1 MTLRALLR
9 GSLLY
14 TLGNFLPRI
23 GAFLLLPVY
32 TAAMAPAEFGIFSL
46 MLSLSGLLAIGYR
59 LGLDGALLRC
69 HFDVAQAQRPS
80 LYRTSAAVTL
90 AAAIG
95 LSAAVA
101 LAIGPFFDAIF
112 PGVPF
117 VPYGVLAL
125 AITAATA
132 FQYVPSSL
140 FRATDRPGRFLAF
153 ALGIFGLVV
162 AGTLLFVLAL
172 GMGAVGGLLAQ
183 LLSGIGVVVATA
195 WILGRMRRG
204 TIRPEL
210 ARAALRFGLPLVPH
224 GLAAWVLNLSDRWL
238 IGLLIGLPAVA
249 AQAAVGVYSFGY
261 VVGQS
266 VALVAMSFNAA
277 WVPTWYARGEGA
289 HGPALL
295 REMTSLVMAGLALL
309 ALSVAVLAPEVTAVL
324 ATARWGEQADA
335 AADVMAV
342 VAGASLVYG
351 LYFMLVST
359 VFLRRRTAGL
369 PLLTLAA
376 GAANVI
382 ANLLLIPRL
391 GLMGAAWSTLVG
403 YTALAGLT
411 WWYAARDF
419 PVRLDL
425 VRLALIGG
433 GALTAALLARLVT
446 PDGAGLAG
454 AAAFHLGL
462 AAAYAALL
470 VPLLRGPV
478 ARLRALLAVP
488 VEAGPAPGAGPG
500 AATAGG

>member
-1 MTLRALLR
+1 MSFRALLR

-59 LGLDGALLRC
+59 LGLDGALLRF
-69 HFDVAQAQRPS
+69 HFDVAEADRPS

-95 LSAAVA
+95 LSALVA
-101 LAIGPFFDAIF
+101 LLIGPFFDAIF

-117 VPYGVLAL
+117 VPYGLLAL

-132 FQYVPSSL
+132 FQYVPSAL
-140 FRATDRPGRFLAF
+140 FRATERPGRFLAF
-153 ALGIFGLVV
+153 ALGVFGLVV
-162 AGTLLFVLAL
+162 AGTLLFVLAM

-183 LLSGIGVVVATA
+183 LLSGIGVVGATA
-195 WILGRMRRG
+195 WILARMRRG
-204 TIRPEL
+204 KVRPEL
-210 ARAALRFGLPLVPH
+210 ARGALRFGLPLVPH

-277 WVPTWYARGEGA
+277 WVPIWYARGDES

-295 REMTSLVMAGLALL
+295 REMTSLVMGGLALL
-309 ALSVAVLAPEVTAVL
+309 AVGVAVLAPELTRVL
-324 ATARWGEQADA
+324 ASARWGAEADA
-335 AADVMAV
+335 AADVISV

-351 LYFMLVST
+351 LYFMVVST

-376 GAANVI
+376 GTANVG

-391 GLMGAAWSTLVG
+391 GLMGAAWSTLIG
-403 YTALAGLT
+403 YLALAGLT

-419 PVRLDL
+419 PVRLDV

-433 GALTAALLARLVT
+433 GALTVALLARLVT
-446 PDGAGLAG
+446 PDSAGLPAST
-454 AAAFHLGL
+454 AFHLGL
-462 AAAYAALL
+462 SAAYAVLL
-470 VPLLRGPV
+470 LPLLRGPV

-488 VEAGPAPGAGPG
+488 VEPGPGAG
-500 AATAGG
+500 AAPAGG

>member
-59 LGLDGALLRC
+59 LGL
-69 HFDVAQAQRPS
+69 DVAQAQRPS

-204 TIRPEL
+204 TI
-210 ARAALRFGLPLVPH
+210 
-224 GLAAWVLNLSDRWL
+224 
-238 IGLLIGLPAVA
+238 
-249 AQAAVGVYSFGY
+249 
-261 VVGQS
+261 
-266 VALVAMSFNAA
+266 
-277 WVPTWYARGEGA
+277 
-289 HGPALL
+289 
-295 REMTSLVMAGLALL
+295 
-309 ALSVAVLAPEVTAVL
+309 
-324 ATARWGEQADA
+324 
-335 AADVMAV
+335 
-342 VAGASLVYG
+342 
-351 LYFMLVST
+351 
-359 VFLRRRTAGL
+359 
-369 PLLTLAA
+369 
-376 GAANVI
+376 
-382 ANLLLIPRL
+382 
-391 GLMGAAWSTLVG
+391 
-403 YTALAGLT
+403 
-411 WWYAARDF
+411 
-419 PVRLDL
+419 
-425 VRLALIGG
+425 
-433 GALTAALLARLVT
+433 
-446 PDGAGLAG
+446 
-454 AAAFHLGL
+454 
-462 AAAYAALL
+462 
-470 VPLLRGPV
+470 
-478 ARLRALLAVP
+478 
-488 VEAGPAPGAGPG
+488 
-500 AATAGG
+500 

>member
-1 MTLRALLR
+1 MSLRALLR

-14 TLGNFLPRI
+14 TLGNFLPRV

-59 LGLDGALLRC
+59 LGLDGALLRF
-69 HFDVAQAQRPS
+69 HFDVEPARRPS
-80 LYRTSAAVTL
+80 LYLTAAAVTL
-90 AAAIG
+90 AAAAG
-95 LSAAVA
+95 LSALAA
-101 LAIGPFFDAIF
+101 LMLGPFFDSIF

-140 FRATDRPGRFLAF
+140 FRATERPGRFVAF
-153 ALGIFGLVV
+153 ALGVFGLVV
-162 AGTLLFVLAL
+162 GGTLLFVLAL

-183 LLSGIGVVVATA
+183 LLSGVGVVGATA
-195 WILGRMRRG
+195 WILARMRRG
-204 TIRPEL
+204 TIEPKL
-210 ARAALRFGLPLVPH
+210 ARGALRFGLPLVPH

-261 VVGQS
+261 VLGQS

-277 WVPTWYARGEGA
+277 WVPVWYARGEQE

-295 REMTSLVMAGLALL
+295 REMTSVVMAGLALL
-309 ALSVAVLAPEVTAVL
+309 AVGVAALAPELTAVL
-324 ATARWGEQADA
+324 ASSRWGDQADV
-335 AADVMAV
+335 AADVIPV

-351 LYFMLVST
+351 LYFMLVSV

-376 GAANVI
+376 GAANVG

-391 GLMGAAWSTLVG
+391 GVMGAAWSTLVG
-403 YTALAGLT
+403 YGVLAALT
-411 WWYAARDF
+411 WWYARRDF
-419 PVRLDL
+419 PVRLD
-425 VRLALIGG
+425 VGRLGLIGG
-433 GALTAALLARLVT
+433 GAVAAGLLARLVT
-446 PDGAGLAG
+446 PDGTDLALS
-454 AAAFHLGL
+454 AALHLGV
-462 AAAYAALL
+462 AAAYGLLL
-470 VPLLRGPV
+470 VAVLLGPI

-488 VEAGPAPGAGPG
+488 APHAAGPRD
-500 AATAGG
+500 TQAGG